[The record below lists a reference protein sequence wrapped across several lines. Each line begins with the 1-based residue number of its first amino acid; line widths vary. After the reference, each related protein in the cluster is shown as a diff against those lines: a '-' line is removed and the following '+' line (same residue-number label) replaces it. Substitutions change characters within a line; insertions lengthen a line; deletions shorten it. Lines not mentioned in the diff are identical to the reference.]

1 MIDRRAPSDK
11 VLSRDAATIEQL
23 AGGTIDVA
31 IVLGTGL
38 STALH
43 QHWSFTALPYDR
55 LLGIPVAPLLG
66 HAGEV
71 MVGVWRGKR
80 VAAFAGRV
88 HLYQGFSAQQV
99 TATVRLAAEA
109 GAGTILLTNA
119 AGAMNEGYA
128 AGDLMLISDQLN
140 LTGHNPLVALPQ
152 QNLFLDCS
160 ELYSERLRAHM
171 RAAAGSQRLHEGV
184 YAGLLGPTY
193 ETPAEARWL
202 RTIGADAVGMS
213 TVLEAIVAKYRGLNT
228 VGISVITNQ
237 AGAPA
242 TGHDAV
248 NAAAVKAGDRL
259 AELID
264 AFLMHV

>member
-23 AGGTIDVA
+23 AGGKIDVA

-43 QHWSFTALPYDR
+43 QHWNFNALPYDR

-71 MVGVWRGKR
+71 LVGVWRGKR

-99 TATVRLAAEA
+99 TATVRLAVEA
-109 GAGTILLTNA
+109 GASTLMLTNA
-119 AGAMNEGYA
+119 AGAINEGYA
-128 AGDLMLISDQLN
+128 PGDLMLIADQLN
-140 LTGHNPLVALPQ
+140 LTGHNPLVSLPQ

-160 ELYSERLRAHM
+160 ELYSERLRAHL
-171 RAAAGSQRLHEGV
+171 RAAAGSMPLHEGV

-213 TVLEAIVAKYRGLNT
+213 TVLEAIVAKYRGLST
-228 VGISVITNQ
+228 VGVSVITNQ

-248 NAAAVKAGDRL
+248 NAAAAKAGDRL
-259 AELID
+259 ADLID
-264 AFLMHV
+264 GFLMHV